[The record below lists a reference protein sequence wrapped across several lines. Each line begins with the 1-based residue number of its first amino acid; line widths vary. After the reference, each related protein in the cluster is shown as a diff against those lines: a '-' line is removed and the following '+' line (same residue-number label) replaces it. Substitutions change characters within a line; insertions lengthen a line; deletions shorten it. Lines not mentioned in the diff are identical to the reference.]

1 MLGNPP
7 RPGHDEVVEAVQW
20 LSSCSRERMR
30 AKPFPA
36 KVDTRIT
43 SYVTKNTMSYM
54 QELEVRLEEL
64 PSGTPEKEIIIRE
77 IKKIALE
84 NYRNG
89 QHARAPAPKPQDP
102 TQPPKARHARN
113 DKRSPA
119 NPIDCT

>member
-1 MLGNPP
+1 M
-7 RPGHDEVVEAVQW
+7 
-20 LSSCSRERMR
+20 CERMR

-64 PSGTPEKEIIIRE
+64 LSGTPEREIIIRE

-84 NYRNG
+84 SYRNG
-89 QHARAPAPKPQDP
+89 QQAGAPAPKPEEP
-102 TQPPKARHARN
+102 RQPAKARYARN
-113 DKRSPA
+113 YQR
-119 NPIDCT
+119 